1 MNNLEIK
8 KHKQNYEVS
17 LFHGKNSKSHYNN
30 IIDRDPN
37 KLAQILIDLY
47 LEGFP
52 IERAIKLW
60 EERFKKKDW
69 LGI

>member
-1 MNNLEIK
+1 MKRNRS
-8 KHKQNYEVS
+8 NYEVS
-17 LFHGKNSKSHYNN
+17 IYHSKNSKPHYNN
-30 IIDRDPN
+30 LIDRDPN

-52 IERAIKLW
+52 IEKAIIIL
-60 EERFKKKDW
+60 EERFKKRDW